1 MANMHVREEFK
12 GSDQLVNG
20 NRQSLAITHIVDA
33 FFCHISSHTKHFHT
47 QITLKDILLVP
58 SITKNLL
65 SISKLTANNNLSIKF
80 WGSVYYTKDSLRGQV
95 LLQGLL
101 RKDYT
106 NCI

>member
-12 GSDQLVNG
+12 GSDQLVIG

-47 QITLKDILLVP
+47 QIALKDILLAP
-58 SITKNLL
+58 SITKNVL

-80 WGSVYYTKDSLRGQV
+80 
-95 LLQGLL
+95 
-101 RKDYT
+101 
-106 NCI
+106 